1 MLNQNKTE
9 RLMNFKL
16 TRIKSSSMK
25 RLHFGCVIICIFSL
39 HTTLAQTNFYPL
51 SGPVAFGVMSPPAPS
66 NWNLQLHGINDY
78 CIDAPAGD
86 YLTGTMCLGI
96 TSRLGFTNS
105 ITGTTITDGMQL
117 RMSNLD
123 FTMENLEN
131 KELTLKTN
139 GVNFKL
145 SGVTNRAWMG
155 GLPSNAPKF
164 GLLNLETLDNGMF
177 IKLKSA
183 DHYGITIQPNQDK
196 DAAYQVLNSAGTELN
211 FVVKGSGEVF
221 ARKYTTTLNPIPDY
235 VFLPTYNLMSF
246 GDLRMYIRINQHLPN
261 IPSASEYEQNGV
273 DLGELNR
280 LLLEKVEEL
289 TLYILELEERVTSIE
304 NEGN

>member
-1 MLNQNKTE
+1 
-9 RLMNFKL
+9 MNFKL
-16 TRIKSSSMK
+16 MRIKFSQTN
-25 RLHFGCVIICIFSL
+25 RIHFGCIICLFSW
-39 HTTLAQTNFYPL
+39 HTSVAQTNFYPL
-51 SGPVAFGVMSPPAPS
+51 SGSVAFGVMSPPASS
-66 NWNLQLHGINDY
+66 NWNLQLHGNNDY
-78 CIDAPAGD
+78 CIEAPDGD

-105 ITGTTITDGMQL
+105 ITGATITDGMQL

-183 DHYGITIQPNQDK
+183 DHFGMSIQTFQNTDI
-196 DAAYQVLNSAGTELN
+196 AYQVMNSEGTGLN
-211 FVVKGSGEVF
+211 FVVKGNGEVF

-246 GDLRMYIRINQHLPN
+246 TDLRTFIAVNRHLPN
-261 IPSASEYEQNGV
+261 IPSASEYEENGV

-289 TLYILELEERVTSIE
+289 TLYILVLEERVTTIE
-304 NEGN
+304 NEEN